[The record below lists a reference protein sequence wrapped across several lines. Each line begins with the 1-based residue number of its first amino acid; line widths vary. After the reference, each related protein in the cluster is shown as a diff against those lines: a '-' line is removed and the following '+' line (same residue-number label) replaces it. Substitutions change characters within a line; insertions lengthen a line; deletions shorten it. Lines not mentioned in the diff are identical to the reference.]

1 MIQVLEE
8 LEDEKL
14 TDLDFIEL
22 NACTGGC
29 VGGAFTVENPFVAKA
44 RIQMLRKYLPI
55 SRNKYDGQGP
65 AAAAIDW
72 RQKLEYQPVMPLD
85 EDLVA
90 AMEKLQQIEQLAQEL
105 PGLDCGA
112 CGAPSCRALAE
123 DVVRGKAS
131 VSDCLFI
138 LKRKLD
144 RLFADVR
151 GDALSMN
158 GPGAAPPKEDGP
170 HERT

>member
-1 MIQVLEE
+1 M
-8 LEDEKL
+8 K
-14 TDLDFIEL
+14 DLQDIRIEL
-22 NACTGGC
+22 D
-29 VGGAFTVENPFVAKA
+29 E
-44 RIQMLRKYLPI
+44 
-55 SRNKYDGQGP
+55 
-65 AAAAIDW
+65 ID
-72 RQKLEYQPVMPLD
+72 RQ
-85 EDLVA
+85 
-90 AMEKLQQIEQLAQEL
+90 ILALYERRL
-105 PGLDCGA
+105 
-112 CGAPSCRALAE
+112 ALAE